1 LSILAGNADRESRLF
16 IRAGESVDEQIH
28 HRVAGLVRRIVQDTY
43 VLNRILRERPA
54 PDAAEAASSALS
66 SAADAM
72 TRRGQPDLG
81 DLRGVSASA
90 QVDALLTAP
99 LHLLLQDLQRL
110 AGLSAKLT
118 ST

>member
-1 LSILAGNADRESRLF
+1 
-16 IRAGESVDEQIH
+16 
-28 HRVAGLVRRIVQDTY
+28 
-43 VLNRILRERPA
+43 
-54 PDAAEAASSALS
+54 
-66 SAADAM
+66 M